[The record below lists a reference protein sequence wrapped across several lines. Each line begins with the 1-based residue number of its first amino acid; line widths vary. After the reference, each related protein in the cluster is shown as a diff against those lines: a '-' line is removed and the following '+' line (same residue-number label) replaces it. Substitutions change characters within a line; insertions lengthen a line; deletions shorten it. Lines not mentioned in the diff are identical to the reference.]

1 MPVYEAI
8 IATNS
13 PGTALN
19 WLRKGAGAALLAEM
33 AAGRLAISHQA
44 LDAHPHPRPAAYLR
58 AILVANAV
66 LPARDEALVALEGFL
81 TQTLAGI
88 HREAERRLVHAYAT
102 WHVLNRLR
110 RTAERADRPRTYTR
124 HAQNKIST
132 AVRFLHWLAQRQI
145 TLEQTGQAQVDQ
157 WLGGG
162 VANYQVRD
170 FLDWAARRGHV
181 RRLTVPTVRHHTGR
195 ATSQDERWALLAR
208 LLHDD
213 DLDLTDRVA
222 GALLLLYA
230 QQLSRITAMTTD
242 QVTTRGE
249 HVHVSFGRDD
259 VLIPEPLAGLLL
271 TLVRQRRRYQA
282 VGSPT
287 TNPSSAV
294 GGHTEG

>member
-1 MPVYEAI
+1 
-8 IATNS
+8 
-13 PGTALN
+13 
-19 WLRKGAGAALLAEM
+19 M
-33 AAGRLAISHQA
+33 AAGRLAMSHQA
-44 LDAHPHPRPAAYLR
+44 LDARLILRPAAYLR

-66 LPARDEALVALEGFL
+66 FARDEALVALEGFPSPKPWP
-81 TQTLAGI
+81 AI

-110 RTAERADRPRTYTR
+110 RTAKRADRPRTYTR

-132 AVRFLHWLAQRQI
+132 AVRFLRWLAQRQI

-181 RRLTVPTVRHHTGR
+181 APSPRSPPFAITPGEPPAGR
-195 ATSQDERWALLAR
+195 ARWALLAR

-242 QVTTRGE
+242 QV
-249 HVHVSFGRDD
+249 
-259 VLIPEPLAGLLL
+259 A
-271 TLVRQRRRYQA
+271 
-282 VGSPT
+282 
-287 TNPSSAV
+287 
-294 GGHTEG
+294 TEANAST